1 MAAGSESGIF
11 SASGVYLFAAGAVLS
26 TLVFLPAVLRNLL
39 NPFVGCVLVFNAVR
53 MMLRRARS

>member
-1 MAAGSESGIF
+1 
-11 SASGVYLFAAGAVLS
+11 VYLFAAGAVLS

-39 NPFVGCVLVFNAVR
+39 HALVGCVLVFYTVR